1 MEEETPWFLL
11 LLLLFSLRTSSSLES
26 SKFIFFFLFFFLL
39 CRGGNFLG
47 KANMGKIT
55 RSMATAHKRN
65 PLHLEGDGGGR
76 ERGGREGGQES
87 LSILEVMVTDLKDLM
102 TKVLFTA

>member
-65 PLHLEGDGGGR
+65 PLHLEGDGGREG
-76 ERGGREGGQES
+76 ERGEGQES
-87 LSILEVMVTDLKDLM
+87 LSILEVMVADLKDLL